1 MLHPIFGIQ
10 LGNFPIYQLMM
21 AIGFVT
27 GWILLG
33 KALKQ
38 LAVSPYIKRRI
49 RGSMFWGALVGLLV
63 ANVANRFLIDGLM
76 DYSVQYRLTHGGFT
90 FYFGMLTFWVWRHFC
105 YVCAKFRCSPL
116 STR

>member
-38 LAVSPYIKRRI
+38 LAVSPYINPHGPSRKSWLPNWKFPLI
-49 RGSMFWGALVGLLV
+49 WWNYSPDISPLWALVSGVHWLV
-63 ANVANRFLIDGLM
+63 
-76 DYSVQYRLTHGGFT
+76 
-90 FYFGMLTFWVWRHFC
+90 C
-105 YVCAKFRCSPL
+105 
-116 STR
+116 